1 MMVYFVSL
9 SMITIIA
16 LYTSAIVGS
25 LDFGNLVMKSIVI
38 SSHGVF
44 GTGVNCMFP
53 YGLCLADL
61 FC

>member
-9 SMITIIA
+9 SIITIMA
-16 LYTSAIVGS
+16 LYTSVIIGS
-25 LDFGNLVMKSIVI
+25 LDFGNLVMKSIVTL
-38 SSHGVF
+38 SHGVF
-44 GTGVNCMFP
+44 GTGANYMFL